1 MSVYQHD
8 YGIPGEDELS
18 QLIGAVTPHFAFQAR
33 ARIAAYAARLPADH
47 PRASELAAQLE
58 RLDRLGYGGETGREI
73 DRDLPPRRSL
83 PALSARAPA

>member
-1 MSVYQHD
+1 MSVYEHD
-8 YGIPGEDELS
+8 YGIPSEDELS

-58 RLDRLGYGGETGREI
+58 RLDRLGYRRGNRP
-73 DRDLPPRRSL
+73 RKRPPPPPPAPLPGP
-83 PALSARAPA
+83 PP